1 MTDNVI
7 NLSEYRKAKQQKN
20 TLNKDVKLVFTDSI
34 DNDKVMER
42 YKIKQ
47 PTIEERTQRIKD
59 SIERVNNLMRELE
72 KSK

>member
-7 NLSEYRKAKQQKN
+7 NLSEYRKTKQQKSK
-20 TLNKDVKLVFTDSI
+20 LNSDVKEVFTDSL

-47 PTIEERTQRIKD
+47 PTIEERTQRIKE

>member
-7 NLSEYRKAKQQKN
+7 NLSDYRKTKQQKSK
-20 TLNKDVKLVFTDSI
+20 LNNDVKEVFTDSL

-47 PTIEERTQRIKD
+47 PTIEERTQRIKE
-59 SIERVNNLMRELE
+59 SIERVNNLMKELE

>member
-7 NLSEYRKAKQQKN
+7 NLSDYRKTKQQKSK
-20 TLNKDVKLVFTDSI
+20 LNSDVKEVFTDSL

-47 PTIEERTQRIKD
+47 PTIEERTQRIKE
-59 SIERVNNLMRELE
+59 SIERVNNLMKELE

>member
-34 DNDKVMER
+34 DNSKVMER
-42 YKIKQ
+42 YNIKQ

-59 SIERVNNLMRELE
+59 SIERVNNLMKELE

>member
-1 MTDNVI
+1 MTDNVV

-34 DNDKVMER
+34 DNQKVIER

-47 PTIEERTQRIKD
+47 LTIEERTQRIKD

-72 KSK
+72 TSK

>member
-7 NLSEYRKAKQQKN
+7 NLSEYRKAKQQKTN
-20 TLNKDVKLVFTDSI
+20 LNKDVKLVFTDSI

>member
-20 TLNKDVKLVFTDSI
+20 TLNKDVKRVFTESI
-34 DNDKVMER
+34 DNSKVMER
-42 YKIKQ
+42 YNIKQ

>member
-7 NLSEYRKAKQQKN
+7 NLSDYRKAKQQKN
-20 TLNKDVKLVFTDSI
+20 TLNKDVKRVFTESI
-34 DNDKVMER
+34 DNSKVMER
-42 YKIKQ
+42 YNIKQ